1 MKLVIFDVDGTLID
15 SQAFIVQ
22 AMQGAFAEHGWRVPA
37 HAEVLTIVGLSLPLA
52 IARLAG
58 EVDPVKLPAVVDAYK
73 AQFIRLRAETGGE
86 AAAPLYPGARAALER
101 LHARGVTLSVATG
114 KARRGLDHALDGHGL
129 RGFFATTQCADDAPS
144 KPDPG
149 MVLNVLRDTGHAAS
163 DAVMIGDTT
172 FDVEMARAAG
182 VRAIGVGWG
191 YHPVGALREAGA
203 SAIVESFDALDAA
216 IEALA

>member
-22 AMQGAFAEHGWRVPA
+22 AMQGAFAEHGWRVPS

-58 EVDPVKLPAVVDAYK
+58 EVDPARLPSVVEAYK

-101 LHARGVTLSVATG
+101 LHGRGVTLSVATG
-114 KARRGLDHALDGHGL
+114 KARRGLDHALDSHDL
-129 RGFFATTQCADDAPS
+129 RRFFAATQCADDAPS

-149 MVLNVLRDTGHAAS
+149 MVLNVLRDTGHGAR

-191 YHPVGALREAGA
+191 YHPTGALREAGA
-203 SAIVESFDALDAA
+203 AAIVESFEALDAA